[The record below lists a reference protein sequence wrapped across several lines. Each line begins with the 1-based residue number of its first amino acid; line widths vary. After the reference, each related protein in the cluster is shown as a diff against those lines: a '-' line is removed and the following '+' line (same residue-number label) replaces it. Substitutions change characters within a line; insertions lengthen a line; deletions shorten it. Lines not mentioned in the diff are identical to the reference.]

1 MTRSQLALSLAVL
14 AAVNAFGF
22 MDRVMIALVAE
33 KIKAEFLVSDFQV
46 GLLGGT
52 AFALV
57 NALASVP
64 IARLAERWKR
74 TYVTAGFLLLASAF
88 TALAGATVSF
98 VQLVACRLG
107 MAAGNAATEAP
118 PHSIISDMVPPERRA
133 SAISVFMLGVPIA
146 SLLGSFGGGAIAESF
161 GWRYTFAV
169 FGVAGGV
176 IALLCLFVLREPARR
191 AGMASAD
198 ARPARLSTGAVL
210 RILAKSPTVRFLL
223 LGISCISLG
232 SFGVNTF
239 LPAFFAREH
248 GLDAGQAGLTF
259 GIITGV
265 ASLIGTLA
273 GGYGSEYLARRDP
286 RWLVGAPALGTLVG
300 APVFVLGLY
309 SPDLAIA
316 IPVMLLGSCAFYTV
330 MGPAIA
336 TLHGSLNSYT
346 RATGSALFLLAMHL
360 IGQGLG
366 PPLIGIVSDFAANT
380 FYGGGFLDSCAGAA
394 AQASGSACARASALG
409 LRFAIALFCGF
420 FLLGSLFL
428 FACARSTQRSPPEAV
443 AAA

>member
-1 MTRSQLALSLAVL
+1 MTRSQVALSLVVL

-33 KIKAEFLVSDFQV
+33 KIKAEFLVSDFQI

-64 IARLAERWKR
+64 IARMAERWKR
-74 TYVTAGFLLLASAF
+74 THVTAGFLLLASAF
-88 TALAGATVSF
+88 TALAGATASF

-118 PHSIISDMVPPERRA
+118 PHSIISDMVPPDRRA

-161 GWRYTFAV
+161 GWRNTFVV

-176 IALLCLFVLREPARR
+176 IGLMCLLVLGEPARR
-191 AGMASAD
+191 TASAG
-198 ARPARLSTGAVL
+198 AGVGRPGTGAVL
-210 RILAKSPTVRFLL
+210 RILAGSPTVRFLL

-259 GIITGV
+259 GIVSGI

-273 GGYGSEYLARRDP
+273 GGYGSEYLARRDR
-286 RWLVGAPALGTLVG
+286 RWLVGAPALGTLIG

-309 SPDLAIA
+309 SSNLATA
-316 IPVMLLGSCAFYTV
+316 VPVMLLGSCAFYTV

-336 TLHGSLNSYT
+336 TLHGTLDSYT

-366 PPLIGIVSDFAANT
+366 PPVIGIVSDFAANT
-380 FYGGGFLDSCAGAA
+380 FFGGGFADACPGTA
-394 AQASGSACARASALG
+394 AQVSGSACARASALG
-409 LRFAIALFCGF
+409 LRLAIALFCGF

-428 FACARSTQRSPPEAV
+428 FICARGTPRRQEQGASTA
-443 AAA
+443 